1 VRTGRGEWSQAVKIN
16 DARPLWFSPAYVYAS
31 SSPAS
36 LPRELKVVGRNMQP
50 SPGHL
55 TQVRLIGPQSFTVDA
70 LSDPSREIM
79 NQYVARV
86 QLPPFLKAG
95 RYRIEVSRDGTSWL
109 GVPDQSLEVLPDPP
123 PVAEF
128 SVSDTAFGGCR
139 PDDGADDTPCIVHAI
154 AAASSAG
161 GGSVYFGPG
170 TWDLIDSRQ
179 QGVIDDEGIVVPA
192 GVRLRGAGGGLTQLA
207 RHAEWTARAPAAAA
221 LTLRGHSVVTGFTFR
236 DLKVYEAQDRAG
248 PFLQLGEH
256 FDRVA
261 AESPPSA
268 GTPIVDSV
276 VITGNTFDKTMVAIG
291 NGGLPIRRL
300 LVTYNTFGAFHA
312 ALELAGNGYNMLE
325 KYRIDDSVIAHNI
338 FKPGSELN
346 LIDKTGPLV
355 SELGAGHRVDFSE
368 NTADGASADYLYSLE
383 DAKGWRAAFFWNMN
397 NNVEEVLVSQNIATC
412 TGDKIGDGEA
422 ISFDNNANTYAFKTA
437 VSVVQ
442 ATPASIAVS
451 ASLAARQNSRDVPV
465 ASYYVDHWAQ
475 IVEGPGLGQARKI
488 TGYSKDPATNI
499 TTFKVTPDWD
509 VVPVP
514 GRSRISVGREF
525 WQVYTLGNE
534 VDNRKPKCQ
543 KSNRSRHNA
552 GAISMW
558 AQSADSVIAGN
569 RQYDSDGI
577 FVQQNYVVPEHPCTD
592 CTMAILFQSSL
603 EIDGNLVD
611 GEYDWD
617 NDCSVSGIALGV
629 AAAPWGDATPPTVG
643 FGVSISRNTIRHA
656 DGQYS
661 GAIAQLGTWH
671 SGPPPHRWAL
681 SQNVIIHHNSI
692 ADITGAR
699 ALPLCGKSQP
709 RIGIAFP
716 EDDIAWNTVLYA
728 NSCQNVSTPIGR
740 DGVHTAR
747 ICPSSAPDSCEC
759 PHPDP

>member
-1 VRTGRGEWSQAVKIN
+1 
-16 DARPLWFSPAYVYAS
+16 
-31 SSPAS
+31 
-36 LPRELKVVGRNMQP
+36 
-50 SPGHL
+50 
-55 TQVRLIGPQSFTVDA
+55 
-70 LSDPSREIM
+70 
-79 NQYVARV
+79 
-86 QLPPFLKAG
+86 
-95 RYRIEVSRDGTSWL
+95 
-109 GVPDQSLEVLPDPP
+109 VPDQWLEVLPDPP
-123 PVAEF
+123 LVAEF
-128 SVSDTAFGGCR
+128 SVSDIAFGGCR
-139 PDDGADDTPCIVHAI
+139 PDDGADDTSCIVRAI
-154 AAASSAG
+154 AAAKSAG

-179 QGVIDDEGIVVPA
+179 QGVIGDEGIVVPD

-207 RHAEWTARAPAAAA
+207 RHAEWTDRAPAAAA
-221 LTLRGHSVVTGFTFR
+221 LTLRGHTVVTGFTFR
-236 DLKVYEAQDRAG
+236 DLKVYEALDRAG

-256 FDRVA
+256 FDRVTS
-261 AESPPSA
+261 ESSPSA

-276 VITGNTFDKTMVAIG
+276 VVTGNIFDKTMVAIG

-325 KYRIDDSVIAHNI
+325 KYRIDDSVIAHNM

-346 LIDKTGPLV
+346 LVDKTGPLV
-355 SELGAGHRVDFSE
+355 SELGAGYRVDFSE
-368 NTADGASADYLYSLE
+368 NTADGGSADYLYSRE
-383 DAKGWRAAFFWNMN
+383 DATGWRAAFFWNMN
-397 NNVEEVLVSQNIATC
+397 NNVEEVLISQNIATC

-422 ISFDNNANTYAFKTA
+422 ISFDNNANTYAFDAA
-437 VSVVQ
+437 VSVVA
-442 ATPASIAVS
+442 ATSASVAES
-451 ASLAARQNSRDVPV
+451 ASLAARQNSRDVPID
-465 ASYYVDHWAQ
+465 SYYIDHWVQ

-488 TGYSKDPATNI
+488 TGYSKDPATNV
-499 TTFKVTPDWD
+499 TTFKVTPEWD

-514 GRSRISVGREF
+514 GSSRISVGREF
-525 WQVYTLGNE
+525 WQLYTLENE
-534 VDNRKPKCQ
+534 VDNRKPKCK
-543 KSNRSRHNA
+543 KSNRSRHDA

-577 FVQQNYVVPEHPCTD
+577 FVQQNYIVPEHPCTD
-592 CTMAILFQSSL
+592 CTMAILFQSFL
-603 EIDGNLVD
+603 EIRGNLVD

-617 NDCSVSGIALGV
+617 NDCSASGIALGV
-629 AAAPWGDATPPTVG
+629 AAAPWGDAAPPTVG

-671 SGPPPHRWAL
+671 TGPPPHRWAL

-692 ADITGAR
+692 ADIAGAR
-699 ALPLCGKSQP
+699 AAPVCGKSQP
-709 RIGIAFP
+709 RIGITFP

-740 DGVHTAR
+740 GGVHTAR

-759 PHPDP
+759 PHADP